1 MMWMENSSVKTVE
14 TTPLEENS
22 LEVFDRVIFPFKRNE
37 MKGALD
43 QEGSVMA
50 LSKTEVVTIPPTM
63 SIKGAAETMT
73 RYRFRRLP
81 VTDPGTNRLLGI
93 IGSSDI
99 IDFLGGGDK
108 FKVIKK
114 KHKGNFLAAI
124 NESVREIMMQDVVSL
139 DASATLD
146 DGLKTLLSSRVGGV
160 VITQNNRV
168 VGILTEKDF
177 VSLMAEKVTGKKVE
191 DYMTRNVVSA
201 TLGMTLGDVAKT
213 MTRNSF
219 RRLPVLSKGDLI
231 GIITTRHIVDF
242 IGRNSVFAKIVK
254 NEVQEVLKTRAR
266 EIMDENV
273 AVVSKDTDIGEAAK
287 IMRERKTGTVCVVD
301 NGRLVGILTERDIVR
316 AVGE

>member
-1 MMWMENSSVKTVE
+1 MKTVE